1 MLHRLVCVCVSICK
15 YDMTL
20 NAQGPDPYKGL
31 LTDACSRLVVGFM
44 AWNQSGQ
51 SPTGREAS
59 HLIKANLSSPT
70 HENRKARR
78 KGSCKFFTPKALA
91 NPEVIGQVKNLK
103 GPQSLYAAAAASSSL
118 SC

>member
-1 MLHRLVCVCVSICK
+1 M
-15 YDMTL
+15 ML

-31 LTDACSRLVVGFM
+31 LTDACGRLVVGFM
-44 AWNQSGQ
+44 TRNRSGQ

-59 HLIKANLSSPT
+59 HLIKANLSSPN

-78 KGSCKFFTPKALA
+78 KGSCEFLTPKALA
-91 NPEVIGQVKNLK
+91 NAGVRGQVKNLK
-103 GPQSLYAAAAASSSL
+103 GPRSLFVAAAASFL